1 MRINR
6 PEIVEAEGSNP
17 AIISQSRLD
26 RDEYSWEDEME
37 ALEAWSEED
46 SETAELSLDD
56 YLSGL

>member
-26 RDEYSWEDEME
+26 RDEYSWEDETE
-37 ALEAWSEED
+37 VLEAWSEED
-46 SETAELSLDD
+46 LEAELSLDD